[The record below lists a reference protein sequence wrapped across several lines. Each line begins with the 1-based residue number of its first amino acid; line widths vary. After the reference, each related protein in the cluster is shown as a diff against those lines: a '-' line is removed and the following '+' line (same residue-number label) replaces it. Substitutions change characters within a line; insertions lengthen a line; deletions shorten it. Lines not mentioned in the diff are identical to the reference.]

1 MREAAETSSA
11 QAVGFRSQISQVGG
25 DLTHLAAALEW
36 GGAVRRLCSSPVP
49 GSYSCCWVF

>member
-11 QAVGFRSQISQVGG
+11 QAVGFWSQISQVGG